1 MFQLFLRA
9 RSQNFLRRVGVSEFR
24 VRSADRDVETD
35 QHRVG
40 AIMAAIEDALE
51 AAERERAG
59 LGRRVEDVLAR
70 AAVTLGNGD
79 DEYLHREPLD
89 SHHHD
94 LFDAEI
100 VNGQKRLKEL
110 GAAIAH
116 FKFVKATMQ
125 SRFPDHRLRPSGGG
139 RQ

>member
-1 MFQLFLRA
+1 
-9 RSQNFLRRVGVSEFR
+9 
-24 VRSADRDVETD
+24 
-35 QHRVG
+35 
-40 AIMAAIEDALE
+40 MAAIEDALE

>member
-9 RSQNFLRRVGVSEFR
+9 RSQDFFRRVGVSEFR

-35 QHRVG
+35 QQRVG
-40 AIMAAIEDALE
+40 AIMAAIDDALH

-59 LGRRVEDVLAR
+59 LGRRVDDVVAR

-100 VNGQKRLKEL
+100 LNGQKRLKEL

-116 FKFVKATMQ
+116 FKFVKAAMQ
-125 SRFPDHRLRPSGGG
+125 SRFPDHRPRPSGGE

>member
-40 AIMAAIEDALE
+40 AIMAAIEDALQ

-59 LGRRVEDVLAR
+59 LGRRVDDVMAR

-89 SHHHD
+89 SHHQD
-94 LFDAEI
+94 LFDVEI
-100 VNGQKRLKEL
+100 VNGQKRLREL
-110 GAAIAH
+110 GTAIAH
-116 FKFVKATMQ
+116 FRFVKAAMQ
-125 SRFPDHRLRPSGGG
+125 SRFPDYRPQAGGVDH
-139 RQ
+139 Q

>member
-9 RSQNFLRRVGVSEFR
+9 RSQNFLRRVGVSEFH
-24 VRSADRDVETD
+24 VRSAERDIETD

-40 AIMAAIEDALE
+40 AIMAAIEDALQ

-59 LGRRVEDVLAR
+59 LGHRVDDVMAR

-89 SHHHD
+89 SHHQD
-94 LFDAEI
+94 LFDVEI
-100 VNGQKRLKEL
+100 VNGQRRLREL
-110 GAAIAH
+110 GTAIAH
-116 FKFVKATMQ
+116 FRFVKAAMQ
-125 SRFPDHRLRPSGGG
+125 SRFPDYRPQAGGG
-139 RQ
+139 EH